1 MKNISKYLGAGLLLF
16 TAACSQTQEGDQ
28 YTPNKDDAK
37 AIHFIQSSIQK
48 EFPQDAVQGVIN
60 VEIARPGNKGAYKVY
75 LATKDD
81 DYELFSVPAEATIPD
96 GSHSVTVPVEVD
108 LSNFVMGS
116 NYKTTLYISSR
127 EARPGDNA
135 AQVAQYSDKV
145 TLSATY
151 ELEWETLYRTTG
163 EGEEIPQLAT
173 YHYNGYYSG
182 RDSGLEVEKAVGA
195 NIFRLKDWASGV
207 TFKFVLHDDNT
218 CTVPAQSIGYYNS
231 NYNEYVYV
239 ADMAVYTGNDSAYAS
254 YPCTFDGE
262 STFSFYLI
270 YYVSSGYFAQG
281 TEKLVFDTDIDTTPV
296 VEIAFEGIETTSTG
310 FKAPKLHFSPN
321 EYTKYYKAAVVAG
334 DITADAERQQEVRRQ
349 LIDDKLEAVT
359 PVVTLLADDASVWNV
374 PSGNYTAVAL
384 AYDSIENPCK
394 LYTQRFTN
402 DPNDEYAPR
411 SLEFEFYAPENNLN
425 YSPYNTLIWQMQ
437 TANVAA
443 MKYLCVKTAV
453 ADYLCEALGMTL
465 EEVTASRGYDV
476 PEEMIAQLNSPEGR
490 GTSFS
495 PLDEGST
502 YTLALLMY
510 NSFGDTAFVSK
521 SASTFG
527 YFAKDFDRTKT
538 LEDFIGAFGVTAT
551 VDVDSQSSEKT
562 FRMDIARIN
571 DRDVLISG
579 MTDMRD
585 FAPQLKGYYD
595 KELHMLIVEPQY
607 AGMYNGA
614 YATLGF
620 SNGLSIFWGDAGMA
634 VGYIGD
640 TLYWASSPY
649 SPEEVNSYMFLL
661 FSTPQASSS
670 SYLRQYAGSK
680 TYSSLKM
687 KPLQQASA
695 QTAAPLGAG
704 PQVRH
709 HRLRPGREAH
719 RRGIPRLQ
727 GQGRTVAAR
736 ADQLLP
742 RLQHG
747 GRLPRSGAA
756 RDGQRGFGLR
766 HGTAPRQGGAD
777 VPRHGRQLLPR
788 SHGRGSRDEH
798 LPRRDPRKGGFSGED
813 DRLHPVLPPRG
824 RVVRQGRARTQPP
837 APVRQGGDRAA
848 LAARK
853 ELRGIGRHGGPRG
866 EHRQGP
872 GPALPHPAPVR
883 RRHVVHLGADL
894 RFRSLLRGPETL
906 ARSVVGIEF
915 RVVPGQPP
923 QTPLPRR
930 GEENPAGAHPQRLVA
945 GPAAHRGR
953 AAGELSDP
961 RRHPHPR
968 GADSLH
974 GF

>member
-538 LEDFIGAFGVTAT
+538 LEDFIRRHGDRRRRFAVVRKDLPHGHRAHQRPRRAHQRHDRHARLRTPAEGLLRQGAAHADRRTPVRGDVQRRLCDARLLERT
-551 VDVDSQSSEKT
+551 VDLLG
-562 FRMDIARIN
+562 RRRN
-571 DRDVLISG
+571 GR
-579 MTDMRD
+579 R
-585 FAPQLKGYYD
+585 
-595 KELHMLIVEPQY
+595 LHRRHAL
-607 AGMYNGA
+607 
-614 YATLGF
+614 LGF
-620 SNGLSIFWGDAGMA
+620 
-634 VGYIGD
+634 
-640 TLYWASSPY
+640 
-649 SPEEVNSYMFLL
+649 
-661 FSTPQASSS
+661 
-670 SYLRQYAGSK
+670 
-680 TYSSLKM
+680 
-687 KPLQQASA
+687 KPLLA
-695 QTAAPLGAG
+695 
-704 PQVRH
+704 
-709 HRLRPGREAH
+709 
-719 RRGIPRLQ
+719 RRGQ
-727 GQGRTVAAR
+727 
-736 ADQLLP
+736 QLHVP
-742 RLQHG
+742 ALQH
-747 GRLPRSGAA
+747 AA
-756 RDGQRGFGLR
+756 GVEF
-766 HGTAPRQGGAD
+766 
-777 VPRHGRQLLPR
+777 
-788 SHGRGSRDEH
+788 
-798 LPRRDPRKGGFSGED
+798 
-813 DRLHPVLPPRG
+813 
-824 RVVRQGRARTQPP
+824 
-837 APVRQGGDRAA
+837 
-848 LAARK
+848 
-853 ELRGIGRHGGPRG
+853 EL
-866 EHRQGP
+866 
-872 GPALPHPAPVR
+872 PAPVR
-883 RRHVVHLGADL
+883 R
-894 RFRSLLRGPETL
+894 FENLLVPQDEAPPAGVRTDRG
-906 ARSVVGIEF
+906 
-915 RVVPGQPP
+915 
-923 QTPLPRR
+923 PRR
-930 GEENPAGAHPQRLVA
+930 GIADRKHRDRRTALHDLPDGRTRRRSGESLRKHGGESPGRRQASAH
-945 GPAAHRGR
+945 GPR
-953 AAGELSDP
+953 A
-961 RRHPHPR
+961 PHPLIR
-968 GADSLH
+968 SPHNRKPDFRFGRKSGFFIKSQKTASRRDSLARIY
-974 GF
+974 

>member
-453 ADYLCEALGMTL
+453 ADYLCEALGISFDAL
-465 EEVTASRGYDV
+465 LGGEELCIALNDVELAFFQSRAQQLNLIARSAEEPDRLSVLVICEMLVHAISLLYKKWRPFSADCPEWMQALLQKIHSPEYISCSAADVYRLAGYSPPVVIQYFRQYTGDTVTAY
-476 PEEMIAQLNSPEGR
+476 L
-490 GTSFS
+490 T
-495 PLDEGST
+495 
-502 YTLALLMY
+502 
-510 NSFGDTAFVSK
+510 K
-521 SASTFG
+521 
-527 YFAKDFDRTKT
+527 AK
-538 LEDFIGAFGVTAT
+538 
-551 VDVDSQSSEKT
+551 
-562 FRMDIARIN
+562 M
-571 DRDVLISG
+571 
-579 MTDMRD
+579 D
-585 FAPQLKGYYD
+585 FACSLLLTTQMTTIEIACQLG
-595 KELHMLIVEPQY
+595 
-607 AGMYNGA
+607 
-614 YATLGF
+614 
-620 SNGLSIFWGDAGMA
+620 
-634 VGYIGD
+634 
-640 TLYWASSPY
+640 
-649 SPEEVNSYMFLL
+649 
-661 FSTPQASSS
+661 
-670 SYLRQYAGSK
+670 
-680 TYSSLKM
+680 YSSLSHFNKCFRNHTG
-687 KPLQQASA
+687 KSP
-695 QTAAPLGAG
+695 
-704 PQVRH
+704 
-709 HRLRPGREAH
+709 REY
-719 RRGIPRLQ
+719 R
-727 GQGRTVAAR
+727 
-736 ADQLLP
+736 
-742 RLQHG
+742 
-747 GRLPRSGAA
+747 
-756 RDGQRGFGLR
+756 
-766 HGTAPRQGGAD
+766 
-777 VPRHGRQLLPR
+777 
-788 SHGRGSRDEH
+788 
-798 LPRRDPRKGGFSGED
+798 
-813 DRLHPVLPPRG
+813 
-824 RVVRQGRARTQPP
+824 
-837 APVRQGGDRAA
+837 
-848 LAARK
+848 
-853 ELRGIGRHGGPRG
+853 
-866 EHRQGP
+866 
-872 GPALPHPAPVR
+872 
-883 RRHVVHLGADL
+883 
-894 RFRSLLRGPETL
+894 
-906 ARSVVGIEF
+906 
-915 RVVPGQPP
+915 
-923 QTPLPRR
+923 
-930 GEENPAGAHPQRLVA
+930 
-945 GPAAHRGR
+945 R
-953 AAGELSDP
+953 AAGSQG
-961 RRHPHPR
+961 R
-968 GADSLH
+968 
-974 GF
+974 

>member
-1 MKNISKYLGAGLLLF
+1 MAEYNKAQLTEMIVGKLLRNFGRTVDEATPNHMFKACAMVLRDIMSGHQIETSNHVWEAQGRQVHYLSLEFLMGRSLEKNAYNLGLLDTLTQVLEDLGFSAADLFETEPDAGLGNGGLGRL
-16 TAACSQTQEGDQ
+16 AACYLDSMTTLEIPATG
-28 YTPNKDDAK
+28 Y
-37 AIHFIQSSIQK
+37 SIC
-48 EFPQDAVQGVIN
+48 
-60 VEIARPGNKGAYKVY
+60 
-75 LATKDD
+75 
-81 DYELFSVPAEATIPD
+81 YELGIFKQKIIDGKQVELADNWLGLGDAWLIPKMDETEKVHFGGTVKDVWNPD

-281 TEKLVFDTDIDTTPV
+281 TEKLIFDTDIDTTPV

-670 SYLRQYAGSK
+670 KR
-680 TYSSLKM
+680 
-687 KPLQQASA
+687 
-695 QTAAPLGAG
+695 
-704 PQVRH
+704 
-709 HRLRPGREAH
+709 
-719 RRGIPRLQ
+719 
-727 GQGRTVAAR
+727 
-736 ADQLLP
+736 
-742 RLQHG
+742 
-747 GRLPRSGAA
+747 
-756 RDGQRGFGLR
+756 
-766 HGTAPRQGGAD
+766 
-777 VPRHGRQLLPR
+777 
-788 SHGRGSRDEH
+788 
-798 LPRRDPRKGGFSGED
+798 
-813 DRLHPVLPPRG
+813 
-824 RVVRQGRARTQPP
+824 
-837 APVRQGGDRAA
+837 
-848 LAARK
+848 
-853 ELRGIGRHGGPRG
+853 
-866 EHRQGP
+866 
-872 GPALPHPAPVR
+872 
-883 RRHVVHLGADL
+883 
-894 RFRSLLRGPETL
+894 
-906 ARSVVGIEF
+906 
-915 RVVPGQPP
+915 
-923 QTPLPRR
+923 
-930 GEENPAGAHPQRLVA
+930 
-945 GPAAHRGR
+945 
-953 AAGELSDP
+953 
-961 RRHPHPR
+961 
-968 GADSLH
+968 
-974 GF
+974 

>member
-411 SLEFEFYAPENNLN
+411 SLEFEFYAPKNNLN

-465 EEVTASRGYDV
+465 EEVTA
-476 PEEMIAQLNSPEGR
+476 Q
-490 GTSFS
+490 
-495 PLDEGST
+495 
-502 YTLALLMY
+502 
-510 NSFGDTAFVSK
+510 
-521 SASTFG
+521 
-527 YFAKDFDRTKT
+527 
-538 LEDFIGAFGVTAT
+538 
-551 VDVDSQSSEKT
+551 
-562 FRMDIARIN
+562 
-571 DRDVLISG
+571 
-579 MTDMRD
+579 
-585 FAPQLKGYYD
+585 
-595 KELHMLIVEPQY
+595 
-607 AGMYNGA
+607 
-614 YATLGF
+614 
-620 SNGLSIFWGDAGMA
+620 
-634 VGYIGD
+634 
-640 TLYWASSPY
+640 
-649 SPEEVNSYMFLL
+649 
-661 FSTPQASSS
+661 
-670 SYLRQYAGSK
+670 
-680 TYSSLKM
+680 
-687 KPLQQASA
+687 
-695 QTAAPLGAG
+695 
-704 PQVRH
+704 
-709 HRLRPGREAH
+709 
-719 RRGIPRLQ
+719 
-727 GQGRTVAAR
+727 
-736 ADQLLP
+736 
-742 RLQHG
+742 
-747 GRLPRSGAA
+747 
-756 RDGQRGFGLR
+756 
-766 HGTAPRQGGAD
+766 
-777 VPRHGRQLLPR
+777 
-788 SHGRGSRDEH
+788 
-798 LPRRDPRKGGFSGED
+798 LPRRPRHVVQPARRRQHVHTRPADVQLVRRHGFRFEERVDVRLLRQGFRPDEDPGGLHRRIRRHGDRRRRFAVVRKDLPHGHRAHQRPRRAHQRHDRHARLRTPAERLLRQGAAHADRRTPVRGDVQRRLCDARLLERTVD
-813 DRLHPVLPPRG
+813 LLGRRRNGRRLHRRHALLGFKPLLTRRG
-824 RVVRQGRARTQPP
+824 QQLHV
-837 APVRQGGDRAA
+837 
-848 LAARK
+848 
-853 ELRGIGRHGGPRG
+853 
-866 EHRQGP
+866 
-872 GPALPHPAPVR
+872 PALQHAAGVEFELPAPVR
-883 RRHVVHLGADL
+883 R
-894 RFRSLLRGPETL
+894 FENLLVPQDEAPPAGVRTDRG
-906 ARSVVGIEF
+906 
-915 RVVPGQPP
+915 
-923 QTPLPRR
+923 PRR
-930 GEENPAGAHPQRLVA
+930 GIADRKHRDRRTALHDLPDGRTRRRSGESLRKHGSESPGRRQASAH
-945 GPAAHRGR
+945 GPR
-953 AAGELSDP
+953 A
-961 RRHPHPR
+961 PHPLIR
-968 GADSLH
+968 SPHNRKPDFRFGRKSGFFIKSQKTASRRDSLTRIY
-974 GF
+974 

>member
-281 TEKLVFDTDIDTTPV
+281 TEKLIFDTDIDTTPV

-443 MKYLCVKTAV
+443 MKYLCVKPAV

-670 SYLRQYAGSK
+670 KR
-680 TYSSLKM
+680 
-687 KPLQQASA
+687 
-695 QTAAPLGAG
+695 
-704 PQVRH
+704 
-709 HRLRPGREAH
+709 
-719 RRGIPRLQ
+719 
-727 GQGRTVAAR
+727 
-736 ADQLLP
+736 
-742 RLQHG
+742 
-747 GRLPRSGAA
+747 
-756 RDGQRGFGLR
+756 
-766 HGTAPRQGGAD
+766 
-777 VPRHGRQLLPR
+777 
-788 SHGRGSRDEH
+788 
-798 LPRRDPRKGGFSGED
+798 
-813 DRLHPVLPPRG
+813 
-824 RVVRQGRARTQPP
+824 
-837 APVRQGGDRAA
+837 
-848 LAARK
+848 
-853 ELRGIGRHGGPRG
+853 
-866 EHRQGP
+866 
-872 GPALPHPAPVR
+872 
-883 RRHVVHLGADL
+883 
-894 RFRSLLRGPETL
+894 
-906 ARSVVGIEF
+906 
-915 RVVPGQPP
+915 
-923 QTPLPRR
+923 
-930 GEENPAGAHPQRLVA
+930 
-945 GPAAHRGR
+945 
-953 AAGELSDP
+953 
-961 RRHPHPR
+961 
-968 GADSLH
+968 
-974 GF
+974 

>member
-16 TAACSQTQEGDQ
+16 TVACSQTQEGDQ

-695 QTAAPLGAG
+695 QTAARAAESRTGSIETGGQRFTTYLTGKRVAVPAKASGSTAAKVPAEG
-704 PQVRH
+704 K
-709 HRLRPGREAH
+709 RLRTD
-719 RRGIPRLQ
+719 L
-727 GQGRTVAAR
+727 V
-736 ADQLLP
+736 
-742 RLQHG
+742 
-747 GRLPRSGAA
+747 
-756 RDGQRGFGLR
+756 
-766 HGTAPRQGGAD
+766 
-777 VPRHGRQLLPR
+777 
-788 SHGRGSRDEH
+788 
-798 LPRRDPRKGGFSGED
+798 
-813 DRLHPVLPPRG
+813 LHTR
-824 RVVRQGRARTQPP
+824 
-837 APVRQGGDRAA
+837 
-848 LAARK
+848 
-853 ELRGIGRHGGPRG
+853 
-866 EHRQGP
+866 
-872 GPALPHPAPVR
+872 
-883 RRHVVHLGADL
+883 
-894 RFRSLLRGPETL
+894 
-906 ARSVVGIEF
+906 
-915 RVVPGQPP
+915 
-923 QTPLPRR
+923 
-930 GEENPAGAHPQRLVA
+930 
-945 GPAAHRGR
+945 
-953 AAGELSDP
+953 
-961 RRHPHPR
+961 
-968 GADSLH
+968 
-974 GF
+974 